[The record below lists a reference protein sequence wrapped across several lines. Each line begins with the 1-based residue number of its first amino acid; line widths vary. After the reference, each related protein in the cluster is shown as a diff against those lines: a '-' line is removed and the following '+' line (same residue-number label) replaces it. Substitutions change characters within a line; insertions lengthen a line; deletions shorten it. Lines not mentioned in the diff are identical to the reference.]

1 MEPNENAQESIAK
14 QTLTEA
20 RQEGMES
27 FGLTDS
33 QVNNSKFSPEVLD
46 TMEALQML
54 NPTATTEEVF
64 DQAIERSPVLP
75 TNGNSIEEAESIFK
89 DLSGTMDI
97 PLPPGVEPLQ
107 GSDIDEFMKFAM
119 PNEVEL
125 IGKLQETV
133 NAEEKLSQVATNT
146 PEVASSP
153 AKEEQ
158 KAGTPLD
165 LSAFTRLTTPDKM
178 NAAEDKKPKA
188 KIKNTEQK
196 SSKTKKGK
204 GM

>member
-20 RQEGMES
+20 RQVGMES

-33 QVNNSKFSPEVLD
+33 QVNNSKFSPEVLV

-54 NPTATTEEVF
+54 NPTANTEEIF

-75 TNGNSIEEAESIFK
+75 VNGNSIEDAESIF
-89 DLSGTMDI
+89 DELSGIMDI

-107 GSDIDEFMKFAM
+107 GTDIDEFMKFAM

-133 NAEEKLSQVATNT
+133 KAEESLSQAAASI
-146 PEVASSP
+146 PEVTSSP
-153 AKEEQ
+153 VKEEQ

-165 LSAFTRLTTPDKM
+165 LSAFTKLTTPDKM
-178 NAAEDKKPKA
+178 NVNDDKKPKA
-188 KIKNTEQK
+188 KRKSTEQK
-196 SSKTKKGK
+196 SAKPKKGR